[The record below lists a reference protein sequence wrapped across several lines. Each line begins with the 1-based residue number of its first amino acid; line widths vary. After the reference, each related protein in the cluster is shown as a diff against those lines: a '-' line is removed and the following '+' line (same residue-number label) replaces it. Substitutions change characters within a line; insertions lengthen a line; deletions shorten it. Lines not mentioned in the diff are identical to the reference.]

1 MQNSFLFI
9 SSYGAQQL
17 AAPQLLRTWGCYTWE
32 GDLAAPLAVPGGQAW
47 TAAQHAAGPGPP
59 PGTEVTLKV
68 RARPPSLTTWPP
80 AAPICT
86 PNGTRPESTWVLPPC
101 LCCVSRHYQPP
112 YRLWNT
118 VPVLPE
124 QSDEALAGVV
134 LCWRSRGSH
143 EDVWRSL
150 GPPPGSVT
158 FLLCKL

>member
-1 MQNSFLFI
+1 MIFFAEFLFI
-9 SSYGAQQL
+9 YFFLWSTAISCSSTPPHLG
-17 AAPQLLRTWGCYTWE
+17 LLHVGRR
-32 GDLAAPLAVPGGQAW
+32 PGRSSRC
-47 TAAQHAAGPGPP
+47 TRRAGMDSSTTCSRA
-59 PGTEVTLKV
+59 GTDVTLKV
-68 RARPPSLTTWPP
+68 RARPPSLTTWPQ

-112 YRLWNT
+112 YRLWHT

-124 QSDEALAGVV
+124 QSGEALAGVV

-143 EDVWRSL
+143 KDVWRSL